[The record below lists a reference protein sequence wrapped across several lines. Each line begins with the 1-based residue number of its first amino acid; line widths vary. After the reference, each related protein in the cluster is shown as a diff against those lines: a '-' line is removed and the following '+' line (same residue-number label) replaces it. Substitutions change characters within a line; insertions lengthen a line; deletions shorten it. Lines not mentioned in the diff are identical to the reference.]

1 MKMLNLLHLEQKVG
15 LKQMINLH
23 GTYDTNSE
31 VKFKTIIL
39 KLKLQNYSDTYVPV
53 KTAITVARQGA
64 DPSSELIMSKILIY

>member
-1 MKMLNLLHLEQKVG
+1 MKMLNLLHLEQKIG

-39 KLKLQNYSDTYVPV
+39 KLKLQNYSDTYVLV